1 MKPLAEGADLE
12 NLLLELLYRLLLI
25 ISSFLGCICDSADLI
40 SLCLVLVVEFLVMIG
55 QVTESLTR
63 GRFDLERLNLFENIG
78 AVHTL
83 NDSIDVAKELFF
95 EHLSIL
101 R

>member
-1 MKPLAEGADLE
+1 MESFAEGADLE

-25 ISSFLGCICDSADLI
+25 ISSFLGCISDSADLI

-55 QVTESLTR
+55 KVAESLTR
-63 GRFDLERLNLFENIG
+63 GRFDLERLNLLENIG

>member
-1 MKPLAEGADLE
+1 M
-12 NLLLELLYRLLLI
+12 
-25 ISSFLGCICDSADLI
+25 LGQIA
-40 SLCLVLVVEFLVMIG
+40 
-55 QVTESLTR
+55 ESLTR
-63 GRFDLERLNLFENIG
+63 GRFDLERLNLLENIG
-78 AVHTL
+78 TVHTL

>member
-1 MKPLAEGADLE
+1 
-12 NLLLELLYRLLLI
+12 
-25 ISSFLGCICDSADLI
+25 
-40 SLCLVLVVEFLVMIG
+40 MIG
-55 QVTESLTR
+55 KVTESLTR